1 MTEAL
6 PDIEFEG
13 VTVKAK
19 RGVYR
24 CPFDCGDKR
33 FGPQTWKT
41 EAGFRKHMAH
51 CYRKPSAVAKRAE
64 KATAVDQIVRAL
76 TGCPMVEKTAND
88 YEGKPYTFE
97 TLGESVEYLKFVAEA
112 KVGEDG
118 PETYSWD
125 EGIAP

>member
-1 MTEAL
+1 
-6 PDIEFEG
+6 
-13 VTVKAK
+13 
-19 RGVYR
+19 
-24 CPFDCGDKR
+24 
-33 FGPQTWKT
+33 
-41 EAGFRKHMAH
+41 
-51 CYRKPSAVAKRAE
+51 
-64 KATAVDQIVRAL
+64 
-76 TGCPMVEKTAND
+76 MVEKTAND